1 MKDQSIFRL
10 VITLFTLITYSLNMF
25 MYGHCKE
32 KIVFG
37 PTWNLKG

>member
-10 VITLFTLITYSLNMF
+10 VITLFTLITYSLMF